1 MENNRN
7 AKGIRSVGGFI
18 TKSIQNQIL
27 IPFLILI
34 ILTGGV
40 VAFVSYNSSVKNTT
54 DELTKNVESQ
64 MVSLNDT
71 FEMFFS
77 NINNTLERFISNE
90 LLANY
95 QPESRQDLLDYLG
108 ETKET
113 NPSIVNIYT
122 VIDKTGEVIIYPE
135 ADLGDDF
142 NAKERDWYKN
152 AVEANGETV
161 WTEPYTDASTG
172 ETVVTVSRAYY
183 TGDKLAGAMSA
194 DMMVGTLIDMVDKL
208 KIGETGYGVI
218 YDKAGKYVAHTDQK
232 YIGRDASEEEY
243 YKKMKSA
250 GEQGIVEYQFEG
262 KDKIMAFAKNPTT
275 GWILGG
281 TVYLVDFQK
290 QAQSILIPI
299 SITLGVVLLLAI
311 AVSMLITKG
320 ITKPIKQVM
329 ERMKNIASG
338 DLSHKPLKSKY
349 RNEIGQLVIA
359 TNDMNQNMR
368 DLLNQINEVSETVS
382 SQSEEL
388 TQSANEVTAG
398 TEQVAMTMEELA
410 NGSENQAN
418 SSSDL
423 SSAMYQ
429 FASKVQE
436 ANEHG
441 ESIQETSNK
450 VIEMTSM
457 GSQLMLGSTRQ
468 MKTIDEIVKDS
479 VQNVQ
484 N

>member
-1 MENNRN
+1 M
-7 AKGIRSVGGFI
+7 
-18 TKSIQNQIL
+18 
-27 IPFLILI
+27 
-34 ILTGGV
+34 
-40 VAFVSYNSSVKNTT
+40 
-54 DELTKNVESQ
+54 
-64 MVSLNDT
+64 
-71 FEMFFS
+71 
-77 NINNTLERFISNE
+77 
-90 LLANY
+90 
-95 QPESRQDLLDYLG
+95 
-108 ETKET
+108 
-113 NPSIVNIYT
+113 
-122 VIDKTGEVIIYPE
+122 
-135 ADLGDDF
+135 GDDF

-152 AVEANGETV
+152 AVEAKGETV

-194 DMMVGTLIDMVDKL
+194 DVMVGTLIDMVDKL

-218 YDKAGKYVAHTDQK
+218 YDKAGKYVAHTNQK

-243 YKKMKSA
+243 YKKMISA

-311 AVSMLITKG
+311 VVSILITKG

-349 RNEIGQLVIA
+349 RNEIGQLVMA

-388 TQSANEVTAG
+388 NAIG
-398 TEQVAMTMEELA
+398 
-410 NGSENQAN
+410 
-418 SSSDL
+418 
-423 SSAMYQ
+423 
-429 FASKVQE
+429 K
-436 ANEHG
+436 
-441 ESIQETSNK
+441 
-450 VIEMTSM
+450 
-457 GSQLMLGSTRQ
+457 
-468 MKTIDEIVKDS
+468 
-479 VQNVQ
+479 
-484 N
+484 